1 MGATRR
7 LQTTV
12 DGNCVAVNAEEAAKK
27 RRRRRRN
34 RKQKRQHKMTVEVGL
49 SSAYGTCSIVA
60 SNVVVVAVVV
70 AVVRMPSPSLH
81 FAAERIH
88 YSKCYLCKHLTIRN
102 AQAIV

>member
-12 DGNCVAVNAEEAAKK
+12 DGNCVAVNVEEAAK
-27 RRRRRRN
+27 RRRRRK

>member
-1 MGATRR
+1 MEATRR

-27 RRRRRRN
+27 RRRRRK

-60 SNVVVVAVVV
+60 SNVVV

>member
-27 RRRRRRN
+27 RRRRRRRN

-60 SNVVVVAVVV
+60 SNVVVVV